1 MKFLILNHSIQ
12 NFTGS
17 EINALQLCMG
27 LRTIGFEADL
37 GTFTTGDPLKKI
49 YENMGITCINL
60 LEENDIEMKYDVI
73 WAHHSPVLSH
83 LLFKKKVQ
91 NCKILFSSLST
102 IHPLETPPSYSDDI
116 HCFLSHNA
124 VNTKFMVKN
133 GVLEKRIHYFPNYA
147 PQIFFEQA
155 RKLQSKS
162 LSNLVIVS
170 NNKATEIIEL
180 IESLKNNKVNVDVVG
195 SQGEQVFVDQ
205 HLLSKYDLVITIGKT
220 IQYCFALKIPVY
232 CYDHFGGPGFITKE
246 NYELAKNNNFSG
258 RGFNTFLDANQ
269 LFLDI
274 TENFLKSQ
282 ENIEFLF
289 QKAKDE
295 FCLETN
301 LRKLMLVIDQIPE
314 TDIGKFKENNSVVER
329 INDIYINELKE
340 KNLLRKQ
347 LIELTIHVNNLNTI
361 IKNQQ
366 IELGEI
372 KSSFIWKFTNKIG
385 KFTFRFF
392 PNFINISKEIK
403 SLIRKYIHK
412 RKFSKGDIDLIR
424 ESILFDENWYCENY
438 PDVKFSTID
447 PLEHFLLYGIYEGR
461 DPNPNFSTNKYY
473 QRYHE
478 LLLEGKNPLLD
489 IITRTKSNDL

>member
-180 IESLKNNKVNVDVVG
+180 IEILKNNKVNVDVVG

-232 CYDHFGGPGFITKE
+232 CYDHFGGPGYITKQNFE
-246 NYELAKNNNFSG
+246 RAKKHNFSG
-258 RGFNTFLDANQ
+258 KGFNTFLNAEQ
-269 LFLDI
+269 LFIDI

-282 ENIEFLF
+282 ENIDFLF
-289 QKAKDE
+289 QKAKDD
-295 FCLETN
+295 FCLEAN
-301 LRKLMLVIDQIPE
+301 LQKLLPIIHQIPV
-314 TDIGKFKENNSVVER
+314 TDIRKFKENNSVVER

-340 KNLLRKQ
+340 KNLIKKQ
-347 LIELTIHVNNLNTI
+347 LIDLTNHVKNLNTI
-361 IKNQQ
+361 VKNQQ
-366 IELGEI
+366 IELREI
-372 KSSFIWKFTNKIG
+372 KSSYIWIFTNKYK
-385 KFTFRFF
+385 KFAIKFF
-392 PNFINISKEIK
+392 PNYLTITKKIK
-403 SLIRKYIHK
+403 IQTRKYFH
-412 RKFSKGDIDLIR
+412 RSKFSKSEIALIR
-424 ESILFDENWYCENY
+424 ESNLFDENWYCENY
-438 PDVKFSTID
+438 PDVKFSIID

-478 LLLEGKNPLLD
+478 LLSEGKNPLLD
-489 IITRTKSNDL
+489 IITRTNSND